1 MTETES
7 NRITRLETN
16 DAYMSQQIHDIK
28 TDIKEIKEDIGQLK
42 VAFAKWSTGI
52 IVAVSTIQF
61 LIQYII
67 K

>member
-1 MTETES
+1 MSES
-7 NRITRLETN
+7 DLNRIIRLETN